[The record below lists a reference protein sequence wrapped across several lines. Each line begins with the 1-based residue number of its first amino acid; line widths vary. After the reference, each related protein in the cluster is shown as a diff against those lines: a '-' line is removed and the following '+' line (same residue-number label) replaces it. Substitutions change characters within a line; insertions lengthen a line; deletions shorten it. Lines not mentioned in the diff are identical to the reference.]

1 METGDGLRCRAGRCS
16 FWVTW
21 DGKMMPC
28 GMFDLP
34 DTPNVFEED
43 FAESWEKIKKQVAQ
57 IRLPAACATCGLKES
72 CRACAAMVYTES
84 GCFDKIPQYRCEM
97 AHQMIPQR
105 EKLKA
110 QLLAGHNAVN
120 ESEEKRL

>member
-1 METGDGLRCRAGRCS
+1 ML
-16 FWVTW
+16 
-21 DGKMMPC
+21 PC
-28 GMFDLP
+28 GMFTLP
-34 DTPNVFEED
+34 NAPNVFEED
-43 FAESWEKIKKQVAQ
+43 FDDAWKKIRQSVEQ
-57 IRLPAACATCGLKES
+57 IRLPVQCASCGLKES

-84 GCFDKIPQYRCEM
+84 GCFDKVPQYRCEM
-97 AHQMIPQR
+97 AHQFLPQR